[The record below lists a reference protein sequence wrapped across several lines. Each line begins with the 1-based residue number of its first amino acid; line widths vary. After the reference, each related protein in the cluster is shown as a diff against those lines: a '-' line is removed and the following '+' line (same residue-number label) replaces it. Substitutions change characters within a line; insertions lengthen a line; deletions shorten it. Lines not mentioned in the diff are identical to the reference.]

1 MYYLNMRSRDRLI
14 IQTSQRIQMKF
25 DVYINTSVSVYDVE
39 AKTEKEA
46 QTKALKLMLKQIR
59 QKDPSVDTEQ
69 VHHLKINYV
78 LDSDDYYEQDR

>member
-1 MYYLNMRSRDRLI
+1 
-14 IQTSQRIQMKF
+14 MKY

-59 QKDPSVDTEQ
+59 QKDPSLDTEKVQ
-69 VHHLKINYV
+69 HMKINYV
-78 LDSDDYYEQDR
+78 MDSDDWYPTYRGNHD

>member
-1 MYYLNMRSRDRLI
+1 
-14 IQTSQRIQMKF
+14 MKY

-59 QKDPSVDTEQ
+59 QKDPSIDTEQ
-69 VHHLKINYV
+69 VQHLRINYV
-78 LDSDDYYEQDR
+78 MDSDDWYPTNGGNDE

>member
-1 MYYLNMRSRDRLI
+1 
-14 IQTSQRIQMKF
+14 MKF

-59 QKDPSVDTEQ
+59 QKDPSIDTEQ
-69 VHHLKINYV
+69 VQHLRINYV
-78 LDSDDYYEQDR
+78 MDSDDWYGGNDE

>member
-1 MYYLNMRSRDRLI
+1 
-14 IQTSQRIQMKF
+14 MKY

-59 QKDPSVDTEQ
+59 QKDPSLDTEQ
-69 VHHLKINYV
+69 VQHLRINYGM
-78 LDSDDYYEQDR
+78 DSDDWYPTHGGNDE

>member
-1 MYYLNMRSRDRLI
+1 
-14 IQTSQRIQMKF
+14 MKF

-59 QKDPSVDTEQ
+59 QKDPSLDTEQ
-69 VHHLKINYV
+69 VQHLRINYV
-78 LDSDDYYEQDR
+78 MDSDDWYGGYDE

>member
-1 MYYLNMRSRDRLI
+1 
-14 IQTSQRIQMKF
+14 MKY

-59 QKDPSVDTEQ
+59 QKDPSIDTEQ
-69 VHHLKINYV
+69 VQHLRINYV
-78 LDSDDYYEQDR
+78 MDSDDWYGGNDE

>member
-1 MYYLNMRSRDRLI
+1 
-14 IQTSQRIQMKF
+14 MKF

-59 QKDPSVDTEQ
+59 QKDPSLDTEQ
-69 VHHLKINYV
+69 VQHLKINYV
-78 LDSDDYYEQDR
+78 MDSDDWYLNFKEKN

>member
-1 MYYLNMRSRDRLI
+1 
-14 IQTSQRIQMKF
+14 MKY

-59 QKDPSVDTEQ
+59 QKDPSIDTEQ
-69 VHHLKINYV
+69 VQHLRINYV
-78 LDSDDYYEQDR
+78 MDSDDWYPTHGGNDE